1 MIAVS
6 RAVSSRTFGSI
17 EEINA
22 YLGSTEGQ
30 ASIVEKPP
38 GGLGLAQ
45 DLAYDAWEAEGS
57 RRFRLAREALTADE
71 RCSDAWLILAE
82 KERTWLKQSR
92 CFEKAVAAAERA
104 AQDEGWL
111 TVHHEAAGN
120 LYGFIPARSY
130 LRAKMA
136 LARCL
141 MDGSYHDEARAVY
154 EEMLDKDP
162 GDHMGVRFE
171 IIQVYHEQNDREAL
185 RSLLKRFAGDVTAP
199 MAYELLWLALV
210 EDGDDRTVKRLGQSA
225 RRANRHVPAYLLGA
239 REQPPLGD
247 PDHLVLGSEEEAADY
262 ARMSRGW
269 WIGEPRARAWLEG
282 HG

>member
-1 MIAVS
+1 
-6 RAVSSRTFGSI
+6 
-17 EEINA
+17 
-22 YLGSTEGQ
+22 
-30 ASIVEKPP
+30 
-38 GGLGLAQ
+38 
-45 DLAYDAWEAEGS
+45 
-57 RRFRLAREALTADE
+57 
-71 RCSDAWLILAE
+71 
-82 KERTWLKQSR
+82 
-92 CFEKAVAAAERA
+92 
-104 AQDEGWL
+104 
-111 TVHHEAAGN
+111 
-120 LYGFIPARSY
+120 
-130 LRAKMA
+130 
-136 LARCL
+136 
-141 MDGSYHDEARAVY
+141 
-154 EEMLDKDP
+154 MLDKDP